1 MRLFSA
7 LFITIALATP
17 VLFSQS
23 RPSASRKD
31 PEILAIL
38 DGNRT
43 ITRRE
48 IDGLIGEKLIRLQ
61 RQIYELRRQTLNSLI
76 NRLVME
82 DEARR
87 RGITLE
93 DLKRELV
100 PAAHDVPAEKIDS
113 VLREYGE
120 AVSNLDEQELRERI
134 RLDLETNGRI
144 SRYAEAVEN
153 LKKNRRI
160 EILIEEPEPFR
171 IEVDQTGPR
180 RGPDRAPVTIVE
192 FSDFQCPYCKKAT
205 EITARLIEKY
215 GERIAVVYKHSPSPG
230 HPRAF
235 AAARAAV
242 CADEQKRFWE
252 YHDSLFA
259 AGDLS
264 DSALLDLAVLTG
276 LDGESFSRCLASPRS
291 AEAVERDIRL
301 ASQIGVRGT
310 PHFIING
317 QSLAGAREIEAFT
330 RIIDRE
336 IAGRRNRP

>member
-17 VLFSQS
+17 VLLSQS
-23 RPSASRKD
+23 RPPASRTD
-31 PEILAIL
+31 QETLAVI
-38 DGNRT
+38 DGDRR

-48 IDGLIGEKLIRLQ
+48 VDGLIGEKLTKLQ
-61 RQIYELRRQTLNSLI
+61 RQIYELRRQTLNSEI
-76 NRLVME
+76 NRLVLE

-87 RGITLE
+87 RGLTVE
-93 DLKRELV
+93 ALKRELV
-100 PAAHDVPAEKIDS
+100 PAAYDVPAEKIDS

-120 AVSNLDEQELRERI
+120 AVSNLDQQELRERI

-171 IEVDQTGPR
+171 IEIDQTGPR
-180 RGPDRAPVTIVE
+180 RGPARAPVTIVE

-205 EITARLIEKY
+205 QITARLIQMY
-215 GERIAVVYKHSPSPG
+215 GDRIAVVYKHSPSPS
-230 HPRAF
+230 HPQAF

-242 CADEQKRFWE
+242 CAAEQNRFWE

-259 AGDLS
+259 ADDLS
-264 DSALLDLAVLTG
+264 DRSLLGLAASAG
-276 LDGESFSRCLASPRS
+276 LEGEAFSRCLASPRS
-291 AEAVERDIRL
+291 TEAVERDLRL
-301 ASQIGVRGT
+301 ASRIGVRGT
-310 PHFIING
+310 PHFVING

-336 IAGRRNRP
+336 IAGR